1 MRNLANFAT
10 RQFFSN
16 SAMHKYALGCSN
28 KYAKYGMQDFEK
40 RLKMTDQLFSVQSIA
55 FIMYQKQ

>member
-1 MRNLANFAT
+1 MMRNLANFAT

-28 KYAKYGMQDFEK
+28 KYAKYGMQDFE
-40 RLKMTDQLFSVQSIA
+40 RR
-55 FIMYQKQ
+55 

>member
-1 MRNLANFAT
+1 MQQNKMNEGFPKNAFHLNIFFMMRNLVNFAT

-28 KYAKYGMQDFEK
+28 KYAKYGNARF
-40 RLKMTDQLFSVQSIA
+40 
-55 FIMYQKQ
+55 